1 MKKNRVTGE
10 NYDVVESFN
19 YAIDGVFEAIRSERH
34 MKFHGF
40 ATVIAVMVSI
50 FSDMNRYEII
60 ALGGAITVVW
70 VAELFNSAVESVVD
84 MVTSEYHPLAKKA
97 KDIAAGAVLIS
108 SLYAIFVGYMIFDR
122 KIGFYITGSF
132 NALKD
137 SFQNAV
143 ALIVVII
150 VMVVI
155 VLKYIFKKGRP
166 LRGGIPSGHSALA
179 GAAFMAI
186 TFLTINPKIY
196 ALSFILLVLVMQSRV
211 EGKIH
216 TLKETLIGA
225 TIGMGIMYLFLR
237 IIGF

>member
-1 MKKNRVTGE
+1 MKKNKVTGE
-10 NYDVVESFN
+10 KYDVVESFN
-19 YAIDGVFEAIRSERH
+19 YAIDGIFEAIRTERH

-40 ATVIAVMVSI
+40 ATIIAVMVSI

-60 ALGGAITVVW
+60 ALGGAITIVW

-84 MVTSEYHPLAKKA
+84 MVTQQYNPLAKKA

-122 KIGFYITGSF
+122 KIAFYISGGFS
-132 NALKD
+132 ALKG

-143 ALIVVII
+143 ALIIVFIIIVVIL
-150 VMVVI
+150 
-155 VLKYIFKKGRP
+155 LKYFFRKGRP

-179 GAAFMAI
+179 GAAFIAI
-186 TFLTINPKIY
+186 SFLTVNPKIF
-196 ALSFILLVLVMQSRV
+196 ALALILLILVMQSRI

-216 TLKETLIGA
+216 TFRETIIGA
-225 TIGMGIMYLFLR
+225 MLGMGIMYLILR
-237 IIGF
+237 VIGF